1 MVSYIRSDLEFIL
14 KQIKIA
20 EEHAAGQPL
29 YGEGGLIPSYNIAW
43 GLRTVDGSY
52 NHLLPGQEQW
62 GAADREFMELLTPEY
77 RTVTVMMDPDGNGPL
92 PTMPVTMP
100 YTPGNDV
107 DGPGTFAT
115 PGDVIDPE
123 VRTISNLIVDQTL
136 ANPAAILTALQLAGV
151 DDPGMAITAQIS
163 AAFAPLKP
171 LFKTLGEAERAEA
184 EAAAAAA
191 ASPDNAVLQQEAAEA
206 AVALAAAQAAVDA
219 AAGVPGGLSE
229 LLAANGIEMDGSN
242 LHIPN
247 TAPDEGLSAPFS

>member
-1 MVSYIRSDLEFIL
+1 
-14 KQIKIA
+14 
-20 EEHAAGQPL
+20 
-29 YGEGGLIPSYNIAW
+29 
-43 GLRTVDGSY
+43 
-52 NHLLPGQEQW
+52 
-62 GAADREFMELLTPEY
+62 MELLTPEY

-247 TAPDEGLSAPFS
+247 TAPDEGLSAPFNSWFTLFGQFFDHGLEQGRQRHGDDSAAAGRSSLRRRQQHQLHGADARHGVAGPGWHLGHR